1 MIYVI
6 FLEPERSYLCFIKKS
21 TNMKATVAA
30 IMTKNVIVA
39 KPENNL
45 FQVIEFFKEFKIQ
58 HLPVC
63 NNGNELV
70 GIISVNDVVNF
81 FYKALSEGKALNES
95 VLKLNYTAAN
105 IMTANPTCVSSD
117 ASIEEAHDILAQG
130 KFQSLPICDEGK
142 IVGIVTN
149 KDLVKVLS
157 F

>member
-1 MIYVI
+1 
-6 FLEPERSYLCFIKKS
+6 
-21 TNMKATVAA
+21 MKATVAA

-39 KPENNL
+39 NPENNL
-45 FQVIEFFKEFKIQ
+45 FQVIEFFKEFGIQ

-63 NNGNELV
+63 KNGNELV

-81 FYKALSEGKALNES
+81 FHKVMSEGKALNQS
-95 VLKLNYTAAN
+95 VLKLNYTAAH
-105 IMTANPTCVSSD
+105 IMTANPTSVSSET
-117 ASIEEAHDILAQG
+117 SIEEAHEILAQG
-130 KFQSLPICDEGK
+130 RFQALPICDDGK